1 MHKTRQ
7 YTVGQSDSIEYRGK
21 EYKVHV
27 ETLFHFIIKDVETG
41 NSYIYSPDAV
51 LVRPNHG
58 TKWGKKHLESYPIIQ
73 VGKKAAELF
82 DYTV

>member
-1 MHKTRQ
+1 MTKTKQ
-7 YTVGQSDSIEYRGK
+7 YTVGQLVSIEYRGK
-21 EYKVHV
+21 VYKVHV
-27 ETLFHFIIKDVETG
+27 ETLFHFIIEDVATG

-51 LVRPNHG
+51 LVRPNRG

-73 VGKKAAELF
+73 VGKQAADLF